1 MDKLNIPEPVKVFIT
16 STKFINGVFF
26 LVFCLLMTLIISF
39 QNFLFQQVVENGI
52 SKKDIIAQKTITV
65 EDTRRTE
72 QRRKEVAQKVD
83 PILTVTEDD
92 FIKNNLSS
100 LQNSIIKIRQKNKDI
115 NVKRE
120 EMSLLFDDEDGNKS
134 NVVYY
139 LLKIPDE
146 TLKTLFDK
154 SNITLM
160 NVLSAGIAEKDVER
174 HVLKNLIRHHLPSE
188 TSRYQGTM
196 IISLLEQ
203 VIVPNLVVDEF
214 ATEIARKN
222 AQNAVKPYEV
232 TFEKGDKILFEG
244 EPVTKL
250 KRDALRVAGY
260 NLVELNGLGL
270 LGIFLVTVFSTLIF
284 TVYKN
289 KYATTLTYN
298 QLLIVAILSL
308 ILAFITVALPT
319 GFSPYILPFP
329 AFIIIVSIFTAPN
342 IAFVASML
350 MLSIITLGMHYDIQ
364 FMTSFTLLNLVA
376 SIFMLNVNFTRRFD
390 LIKAG
395 IYIACTGIL
404 FVSSIYMLEKFL
416 IDVENVLIIRDAS
429 FVFLNGILSSM
440 IALGFLP
447 VLESAFKIVT
457 PYGLAEL
464 ADHNQ
469 PILKRLQMEAPG
481 TYHHSLMVANL
492 CEAAAEA
499 IGANPILA
507 KVGAYYHDIGKLKR
521 PLFFVENQ
529 SQFGIENPHKK
540 LNSRLSKM
548 VVTAHTTDGVDIA
561 KEYHLPPIINDFIL
575 QHHGDS
581 LASYFYNQAIKE
593 EGAENVKEEQFRYS
607 GPKPQTKEAAI
618 LMIADAVEAAV
629 RAMKAS
635 TTEEIEAI
643 INKIIDERVNDNQLS
658 ECPLTLADLKTI
670 ATTFTRLL
678 RGNQHDRI
686 KYHEDIVDELG
697 GLTKG
702 AIYHHFKSKEEIM
715 DALGDKMFLDNN
727 PFEEVRG
734 RKDLNGLQK
743 MKMAVKLN
751 QSDQERGEISKQAI
765 PLFFSPVS
773 MRKRRMPTVRC

>member
-1 MDKLNIPEPVKVFIT
+1 MDKLNIPEPVKVFLT
-16 STKFINGVFF
+16 SSKFINIVFF
-26 LVFCLLMTLIISF
+26 TVFCILLTLIISF
-39 QNFLFQQVVENGI
+39 QNFLFQQIVENGI

-100 LQNSIIKIRQKNKDI
+100 LQNSIVKIRQKDKDM

-120 EMSLLFDDEDGNKS
+120 EMSLLFDNEDGNKS
-134 NVVYY
+134 NVVFY
-139 LLKIPDE
+139 LLKISDE
-146 TLKTLFDK
+146 ALKNLFDK

-160 NVLSAGIAEKDVER
+160 NVLSAGISEKDVEQ

-196 IISLLEQ
+196 ITALLEQ

-260 NLVELNGLGL
+260 NLVELNWLGL
-270 LGIFLVTVFSTLIF
+270 FGIFLVTVFSTLIF
-284 TVYKN
+284 TVYKS
-289 KYATTLTYN
+289 KYEKNLTYN
-298 QLLIVAILSL
+298 QLLIIAILSL

-329 AFIIIVSIFTAPN
+329 AFIIIVSIFTTPSV
-342 IAFVASML
+342 AFISSML
-350 MLSIITLGMHYDIQ
+350 LLSIITLGMHYDIQ
-364 FMTSFTLLNLVA
+364 FMTSFTLLNLVS

-395 IYIACTGIL
+395 IYIACTGTL
-404 FVSSIYMLEKFL
+404 FVASIYMLEKFL
-416 IDVENVLIIRDAS
+416 IDIENVLIVRDAC

-440 IALGFLP
+440 VALGFLP
-447 VLESAFKIVT
+447 ILESAFRIVT

-548 VVTAHTTDGVDIA
+548 VVTAHTKDGVDIA

-607 GPKPQTKEAAI
+607 GPKPQSKEAAI

-643 INKIIDERVNDNQLS
+643 IDKIIDERVNDNQLS

-686 KYHEDIVDELG
+686 KYHEDIVDELD
-697 GLTKG
+697 
-702 AIYHHFKSKEEIM
+702 KSQVILPSHIHIM
-715 DALGDKMFLDNN
+715 DKEMEEKVKKLEQGNNEKTDN
-727 PFEEVRG
+727 
-734 RKDLNGLQK
+734 
-743 MKMAVKLN
+743 
-751 QSDQERGEISKQAI
+751 
-765 PLFFSPVS
+765 
-773 MRKRRMPTVRC
+773 

>member
-1 MDKLNIPEPVKVFIT
+1 MDKLNIPEPVKVFLT
-16 STKFINGVFF
+16 SSKFINIVFF
-26 LVFCLLMTLIISF
+26 TVFCILLTLIISF
-39 QNFLFQQVVENGI
+39 QNFLFQQIVENGI

-100 LQNSIIKIRQKNKDI
+100 LQNSIVKIRQKDKDM

-120 EMSLLFDDEDGNKS
+120 EMSLLFDNEDGNKS
-134 NVVYY
+134 NVVFY
-139 LLKIPDE
+139 LLKISDDA
-146 TLKTLFDK
+146 LKNLFDK

-160 NVLSAGIAEKDVER
+160 NVLSAGISEKDVEQ

-196 IISLLEQ
+196 IAALLEQ

-260 NLVELNGLGL
+260 NLVELNWLGL
-270 LGIFLVTVFSTLIF
+270 FGIFLVTVFSTLIF
-284 TVYKN
+284 TVYKS
-289 KYATTLTYN
+289 KYEKNLTYN

-329 AFIIIVSIFTAPN
+329 AFVIIVSIFTTPSV
-342 IAFVASML
+342 AFISSML
-350 MLSIITLGMHYDIQ
+350 LLSNITLGMHYDIQ
-364 FMTSFTLLNLVA
+364 FMTSFTLLNLVS

-395 IYIACTGIL
+395 IYIACTGTL
-404 FVSSIYMLEKFL
+404 FVVSIYMLEKFL
-416 IDVENVLIIRDAS
+416 IDIENVLIVRDAC

-440 IALGFLP
+440 VALGFLP
-447 VLESAFKIVT
+447 ILESAFRIVT

-548 VVTAHTTDGVDIA
+548 VVTAHTKDGVDIA

-607 GPKPQTKEAAI
+607 GPKPQSKEAAI

-643 INKIIDERVNDNQLS
+643 IDKIIDERVNDNQLS

-686 KYHEDIVDELG
+686 KYHEDIVDELD
-697 GLTKG
+697 
-702 AIYHHFKSKEEIM
+702 KSQVILPSHIHIM
-715 DALGDKMFLDNN
+715 DKEMEEKIKKLEQGNNEKTDN
-727 PFEEVRG
+727 
-734 RKDLNGLQK
+734 
-743 MKMAVKLN
+743 
-751 QSDQERGEISKQAI
+751 
-765 PLFFSPVS
+765 
-773 MRKRRMPTVRC
+773 

>member
-100 LQNSIIKIRQKNKDI
+100 LQNSIIKIRQKDKDW

-120 EMSLLFDDEDGNKS
+120 ELSLLFDDEDGNKA

-139 LLKIPDE
+139 LLKIPDD

-174 HVLKNLIRHHLPSE
+174 HVLKGLIRHHLPSE

-196 IISLLEQ
+196 ISSLLEQ

-260 NLVELNGLGL
+260 NLVELNWQGL
-270 LGIFLVTVFSTLIF
+270 LGIFLVTVFSALIF
-284 TVYKN
+284 VFYKN
-289 KYATTLTYN
+289 KFEKNLSNN
-298 QLLIVAILSL
+298 QLMVVAILSL

-329 AFIIIVSIFTAPN
+329 AFIIIVSIFTTPN
-342 IAFVASML
+342 VAFVASTL
-350 MLSIITLGMHYDIQ
+350 LLSIITLGMHYDIQ

-376 SIFMLNVNFTRRFD
+376 SIFMLNINFTRRFD

-395 IYIACTGIL
+395 VYIACTGTL
-404 FVSSIYMLEKFL
+404 FVASIYMLEKFL

-440 IALGFLP
+440 VALGFLP
-447 VLESAFKIVT
+447 ILESIFKIVT

-548 VVTAHTTDGVDIA
+548 VVTAHTKDGVDIA

-686 KYHEDIVDELG
+686 KYHEDIVDELD
-697 GLTKG
+697 
-702 AIYHHFKSKEEIM
+702 KSQVILPSHIHIM
-715 DALGDKMFLDNN
+715 DKEMEEKVKKLEQGNNDKTDN
-727 PFEEVRG
+727 
-734 RKDLNGLQK
+734 
-743 MKMAVKLN
+743 
-751 QSDQERGEISKQAI
+751 
-765 PLFFSPVS
+765 
-773 MRKRRMPTVRC
+773 

>member
-100 LQNSIIKIRQKNKDI
+100 LQNSIIKIRQKDKDL

-120 EMSLLFDDEDGNKS
+120 ELSLLFDDEDGNKA

-139 LLKIPDE
+139 LLKIPDD

-174 HVLKNLIRHHLPSE
+174 HVLKGLIRHHLPSE

-196 IISLLEQ
+196 ISSLLEQ

-260 NLVELNGLGL
+260 NLVELNWQGL
-270 LGIFLVTVFSTLIF
+270 LGIFLVTVFSALIF
-284 TVYKN
+284 VFYKN
-289 KYATTLTYN
+289 KFEKNLSNN
-298 QLLIVAILSL
+298 QLMVVAILSL

-329 AFIIIVSIFTAPN
+329 AFIIIVSIFTTPN
-342 IAFVASML
+342 VAFVASTL
-350 MLSIITLGMHYDIQ
+350 LLSIITLGMHYDIQ

-376 SIFMLNVNFTRRFD
+376 SIFMLNINFTRRFD

-395 IYIACTGIL
+395 VYIACTGTL
-404 FVSSIYMLEKFL
+404 FVASIYMLEKFL

-440 IALGFLP
+440 VALGFLP
-447 VLESAFKIVT
+447 ILESIFKIVT

-548 VVTAHTTDGVDIA
+548 VVTAHTKDGVDIA

-686 KYHEDIVDELG
+686 KYHEDIVDELD
-697 GLTKG
+697 
-702 AIYHHFKSKEEIM
+702 KSQVILPSHIHIM
-715 DALGDKMFLDNN
+715 DKEMEEKVKKLEQGNNDKTDN
-727 PFEEVRG
+727 
-734 RKDLNGLQK
+734 
-743 MKMAVKLN
+743 
-751 QSDQERGEISKQAI
+751 
-765 PLFFSPVS
+765 
-773 MRKRRMPTVRC
+773 

>member
-1 MDKLNIPEPVKVFIT
+1 MDKLNIPEPVKVFLT
-16 STKFINGVFF
+16 SSKFINIVFF
-26 LVFCLLMTLIISF
+26 TVFCILLTLIISF
-39 QNFLFQQVVENGI
+39 QNFLFQQIVENGI

-100 LQNSIIKIRQKNKDI
+100 LQNSIVKIRQKDKDM

-120 EMSLLFDDEDGNKS
+120 EMSLLFDNEDGNKS
-134 NVVYY
+134 NVVFY
-139 LLKIPDE
+139 LLKISDDA
-146 TLKTLFDK
+146 LKNLFDK

-160 NVLSAGIAEKDVER
+160 NVLSAGISEKDVEQ

-196 IISLLEQ
+196 IAALLEQ

-260 NLVELNGLGL
+260 NLVELNWLGL
-270 LGIFLVTVFSTLIF
+270 FGIFLVTVFSTLIF
-284 TVYKN
+284 TVYKS
-289 KYATTLTYN
+289 KYEKNLTYN
-298 QLLIVAILSL
+298 QLLIIAILSL

-329 AFIIIVSIFTAPN
+329 AFIIIVSIFTTPSV
-342 IAFVASML
+342 AFISSML
-350 MLSIITLGMHYDIQ
+350 LLSNITLGMHYDIQ
-364 FMTSFTLLNLVA
+364 FMTSFTLLNLVS

-395 IYIACTGIL
+395 IYIACTGTL
-404 FVSSIYMLEKFL
+404 FVASIYMLEKFL
-416 IDVENVLIIRDAS
+416 IDIENVLIVRDAC

-440 IALGFLP
+440 VALGFLP
-447 VLESAFKIVT
+447 ILESAFRIVT

-548 VVTAHTTDGVDIA
+548 VVTAHTKDGVDIA

-607 GPKPQTKEAAI
+607 GPKPQSKEAAI

-643 INKIIDERVNDNQLS
+643 IDKIIDERVNDNQLS

-686 KYHEDIVDELG
+686 KYHEDIVDELD
-697 GLTKG
+697 
-702 AIYHHFKSKEEIM
+702 KSQVILPSHIHIM
-715 DALGDKMFLDNN
+715 DKEMEEKIKKLEQGNNEKTDN
-727 PFEEVRG
+727 
-734 RKDLNGLQK
+734 
-743 MKMAVKLN
+743 
-751 QSDQERGEISKQAI
+751 
-765 PLFFSPVS
+765 
-773 MRKRRMPTVRC
+773 

>member
-686 KYHEDIVDELG
+686 KYHEDIVDELD
-697 GLTKG
+697 
-702 AIYHHFKSKEEIM
+702 KSQVILPSHIHIM
-715 DALGDKMFLDNN
+715 DKEMEEKVKKLEQGNNDKTDN
-727 PFEEVRG
+727 
-734 RKDLNGLQK
+734 
-743 MKMAVKLN
+743 
-751 QSDQERGEISKQAI
+751 
-765 PLFFSPVS
+765 
-773 MRKRRMPTVRC
+773 

>member
-548 VVTAHTTDGVDIA
+548 VVTAHTKDGVDIA

-686 KYHEDIVDELG
+686 KYHEDIVEELD
-697 GLTKG
+697 
-702 AIYHHFKSKEEIM
+702 KSQVILPSHIHIM
-715 DALGDKMFLDNN
+715 DKEMEEKVKKLEQGNNDKTDN
-727 PFEEVRG
+727 
-734 RKDLNGLQK
+734 
-743 MKMAVKLN
+743 
-751 QSDQERGEISKQAI
+751 
-765 PLFFSPVS
+765 
-773 MRKRRMPTVRC
+773 

>member
-548 VVTAHTTDGVDIA
+548 VVTAHTKDGVDIA

-635 TTEEIEAI
+635 TIEEIEAI

-686 KYHEDIVDELG
+686 KYHEDIVDELD
-697 GLTKG
+697 
-702 AIYHHFKSKEEIM
+702 KSQVILPSHIHIM
-715 DALGDKMFLDNN
+715 DKEMEEKVKKLEQGNNDKTDN
-727 PFEEVRG
+727 
-734 RKDLNGLQK
+734 
-743 MKMAVKLN
+743 
-751 QSDQERGEISKQAI
+751 
-765 PLFFSPVS
+765 
-773 MRKRRMPTVRC
+773 

>member
-26 LVFCLLMTLIISF
+26 LIFCLLMTLIISF

-548 VVTAHTTDGVDIA
+548 VVTAHTKDGVDIA

-670 ATTFTRLL
+670 AITFTRLL

-686 KYHEDIVDELG
+686 KYHEDIVDELD
-697 GLTKG
+697 
-702 AIYHHFKSKEEIM
+702 KSQVILPSHIHIM
-715 DALGDKMFLDNN
+715 DKEMEEKVKKLEQGNNDKTDN
-727 PFEEVRG
+727 
-734 RKDLNGLQK
+734 
-743 MKMAVKLN
+743 
-751 QSDQERGEISKQAI
+751 
-765 PLFFSPVS
+765 
-773 MRKRRMPTVRC
+773 

>member
-16 STKFINGVFF
+16 STKFISGVFF

-100 LQNSIIKIRQKNKDI
+100 LQNSIIKIRQKDKDL

-120 EMSLLFDDEDGNKS
+120 ELSLLFDDEDGNKA

-139 LLKIPDE
+139 LLKIPDD

-174 HVLKNLIRHHLPSE
+174 HVLKGLIRHHLPSE

-196 IISLLEQ
+196 ISSLLEQ

-260 NLVELNGLGL
+260 NLVELNWQGL
-270 LGIFLVTVFSTLIF
+270 LGIFLVTVFSALIF
-284 TVYKN
+284 VFYKN
-289 KYATTLTYN
+289 KFEKNLSNN
-298 QLLIVAILSL
+298 QLMVVAILSL

-329 AFIIIVSIFTAPN
+329 AFIIIVSIFTTPN
-342 IAFVASML
+342 VAFVASTL
-350 MLSIITLGMHYDIQ
+350 LLSIITLGMHYDIQ

-376 SIFMLNVNFTRRFD
+376 SIFMLNINFTRRFD

-395 IYIACTGIL
+395 VYIACTGTL
-404 FVSSIYMLEKFL
+404 FVASIYMLEKFL

-440 IALGFLP
+440 VALGFLP
-447 VLESAFKIVT
+447 ILESIFKIVT

-548 VVTAHTTDGVDIA
+548 VVTAHTKDGVDIA

-686 KYHEDIVDELG
+686 KYHEDIVDELD
-697 GLTKG
+697 
-702 AIYHHFKSKEEIM
+702 KSQVILPSHIHIM
-715 DALGDKMFLDNN
+715 DKEMEEKVKKLEQGNNDKTDN
-727 PFEEVRG
+727 
-734 RKDLNGLQK
+734 
-743 MKMAVKLN
+743 
-751 QSDQERGEISKQAI
+751 
-765 PLFFSPVS
+765 
-773 MRKRRMPTVRC
+773 

>member
-1 MDKLNIPEPVKVFIT
+1 M
-16 STKFINGVFF
+16 
-26 LVFCLLMTLIISF
+26 
-39 QNFLFQQVVENGI
+39 
-52 SKKDIIAQKTITV
+52 
-65 EDTRRTE
+65 
-72 QRRKEVAQKVD
+72 
-83 PILTVTEDD
+83 TVTEDD

-196 IISLLEQ
+196 ITSLLEQ

-548 VVTAHTTDGVDIA
+548 VVTAHTKDGVDIA

-686 KYHEDIVDELG
+686 KYHEDIVDELD
-697 GLTKG
+697 
-702 AIYHHFKSKEEIM
+702 KSQVILPSHIHIM
-715 DALGDKMFLDNN
+715 DKEMEEKVKKLEQGNNDKTDN
-727 PFEEVRG
+727 
-734 RKDLNGLQK
+734 
-743 MKMAVKLN
+743 
-751 QSDQERGEISKQAI
+751 
-765 PLFFSPVS
+765 
-773 MRKRRMPTVRC
+773 

>member
-196 IISLLEQ
+196 ITSLLEQ

-548 VVTAHTTDGVDIA
+548 VVTAHTKDGVDIA

-629 RAMKAS
+629 RAMKAT

-686 KYHEDIVDELG
+686 KYHEDIVDELD
-697 GLTKG
+697 
-702 AIYHHFKSKEEIM
+702 KSQVILPSHIHIM
-715 DALGDKMFLDNN
+715 DKEMEEKVKKLEQGNNDKTDN
-727 PFEEVRG
+727 
-734 RKDLNGLQK
+734 
-743 MKMAVKLN
+743 
-751 QSDQERGEISKQAI
+751 
-765 PLFFSPVS
+765 
-773 MRKRRMPTVRC
+773 

>member
-16 STKFINGVFF
+16 STKFINGIFF

-548 VVTAHTTDGVDIA
+548 VVTAHTKDGVDIA

-686 KYHEDIVDELG
+686 KYHEDIVDELD
-697 GLTKG
+697 
-702 AIYHHFKSKEEIM
+702 KSQVILPSHIHIM
-715 DALGDKMFLDNN
+715 DKEMEEKVKKLEQGNNDKTDN
-727 PFEEVRG
+727 
-734 RKDLNGLQK
+734 
-743 MKMAVKLN
+743 
-751 QSDQERGEISKQAI
+751 
-765 PLFFSPVS
+765 
-773 MRKRRMPTVRC
+773 

>member
-52 SKKDIIAQKTITV
+52 SKKDIIAQKTSTV

-100 LQNSIIKIRQKNKDI
+100 LQNSIIKIRQKDKDL

-120 EMSLLFDDEDGNKS
+120 ELSLLFDDEDGNKA

-139 LLKIPDE
+139 LLKIPDD

-174 HVLKNLIRHHLPSE
+174 HVLKGLIRHHLPSE

-196 IISLLEQ
+196 ISSLLEQ

-260 NLVELNGLGL
+260 NLVELNWQGL
-270 LGIFLVTVFSTLIF
+270 LGIFLVTVFSALIF
-284 TVYKN
+284 VFYKN
-289 KYATTLTYN
+289 KFEKNLSNN
-298 QLLIVAILSL
+298 QLMVVAILSL

-329 AFIIIVSIFTAPN
+329 AFIIIVSIFTTPN
-342 IAFVASML
+342 VAFVASTL
-350 MLSIITLGMHYDIQ
+350 LLSIITLGMHYDIQ

-376 SIFMLNVNFTRRFD
+376 SIFMLNINFTRRFD

-395 IYIACTGIL
+395 VYIACTGTL
-404 FVSSIYMLEKFL
+404 FVASIYMLEKFL

-440 IALGFLP
+440 VALGFLP
-447 VLESAFKIVT
+447 ILESIFKIVT

-548 VVTAHTTDGVDIA
+548 VVTAHTKDGVDIA

-686 KYHEDIVDELG
+686 KYHEDIVDELD
-697 GLTKG
+697 
-702 AIYHHFKSKEEIM
+702 KSQVILPSHIHIM
-715 DALGDKMFLDNN
+715 DKEMEEKVKKLEQGNNDKTDN
-727 PFEEVRG
+727 
-734 RKDLNGLQK
+734 
-743 MKMAVKLN
+743 
-751 QSDQERGEISKQAI
+751 
-765 PLFFSPVS
+765 
-773 MRKRRMPTVRC
+773 

>member
-1 MDKLNIPEPVKVFIT
+1 MDKLNIPEPVKVFLT
-16 STKFINGVFF
+16 SSKFINIVFF
-26 LVFCLLMTLIISF
+26 TVFCILLTLIISF
-39 QNFLFQQVVENGI
+39 QNFLFQQIVENGI

-100 LQNSIIKIRQKNKDI
+100 LQNSIVKIRQKDKDM

-120 EMSLLFDDEDGNKS
+120 EMSLLFDNEDGNKS
-134 NVVYY
+134 NVVFY
-139 LLKIPDE
+139 LLKISDDA
-146 TLKTLFDK
+146 LKNLFDK

-160 NVLSAGIAEKDVER
+160 NVLSAGISEKDVEQ

-196 IISLLEQ
+196 IAALLEQ

-260 NLVELNGLGL
+260 NLVELNWLGL
-270 LGIFLVTVFSTLIF
+270 FGIFLVTVFSTLIF
-284 TVYKN
+284 TVYKS
-289 KYATTLTYN
+289 KYEKNLTYN

-329 AFIIIVSIFTAPN
+329 AFIIIVSIFTTPSV
-342 IAFVASML
+342 AFISSML
-350 MLSIITLGMHYDIQ
+350 LLSNITLGMHYDIQ
-364 FMTSFTLLNLVA
+364 FMTSFTLLNLVS

-395 IYIACTGIL
+395 IYIACTGTL
-404 FVSSIYMLEKFL
+404 FVVSIYMLEKFL
-416 IDVENVLIIRDAS
+416 IDIENVLIVRDAC

-440 IALGFLP
+440 VALGFLP
-447 VLESAFKIVT
+447 ILESAFRIVT

-548 VVTAHTTDGVDIA
+548 VVTAHTKDGVDIA

-607 GPKPQTKEAAI
+607 GPKPQSKEAAI

-643 INKIIDERVNDNQLS
+643 IDKIIDERVNDNQLS

-686 KYHEDIVDELG
+686 KYHEDIVDELD
-697 GLTKG
+697 
-702 AIYHHFKSKEEIM
+702 KSQVILPSHIHIM
-715 DALGDKMFLDNN
+715 DKEMEEKIKKLEQGNNEKNDN
-727 PFEEVRG
+727 
-734 RKDLNGLQK
+734 
-743 MKMAVKLN
+743 
-751 QSDQERGEISKQAI
+751 
-765 PLFFSPVS
+765 
-773 MRKRRMPTVRC
+773 

>member
-100 LQNSIIKIRQKNKDI
+100 LQNSIMKIRQKNKDI

-196 IISLLEQ
+196 ITSLLEQ

-548 VVTAHTTDGVDIA
+548 VVTAHTKDGVDIA

-686 KYHEDIVDELG
+686 KYHEDIVDELD
-697 GLTKG
+697 
-702 AIYHHFKSKEEIM
+702 KSQVILPSHIHIM
-715 DALGDKMFLDNN
+715 DKEMEEKVKKLEQGNNDKTDN
-727 PFEEVRG
+727 
-734 RKDLNGLQK
+734 
-743 MKMAVKLN
+743 
-751 QSDQERGEISKQAI
+751 
-765 PLFFSPVS
+765 
-773 MRKRRMPTVRC
+773 

>member
-1 MDKLNIPEPVKVFIT
+1 MDKLNIPEPVKVFLT
-16 STKFINGVFF
+16 SSKFINIVFF
-26 LVFCLLMTLIISF
+26 TVFCILLTLIISF
-39 QNFLFQQVVENGI
+39 QNFLFQQIVENGI

-100 LQNSIIKIRQKNKDI
+100 LQNSIVKIRQKDKDM

-120 EMSLLFDDEDGNKS
+120 EMSLLFDNEDGNKS
-134 NVVYY
+134 NVVFY
-139 LLKIPDE
+139 LLKISDDA
-146 TLKTLFDK
+146 LKNLFDK

-160 NVLSAGIAEKDVER
+160 NVLSAGISEKDVEQ

-196 IISLLEQ
+196 IAALLEQ

-260 NLVELNGLGL
+260 NLVELNWLGL
-270 LGIFLVTVFSTLIF
+270 FGIFLVTVFSTLIF
-284 TVYKN
+284 TVYKS
-289 KYATTLTYN
+289 KYEKNLTYN

-329 AFIIIVSIFTAPN
+329 AFIIIVSIFTTPSV
-342 IAFVASML
+342 AFISSML
-350 MLSIITLGMHYDIQ
+350 LLSNITLGMHYDIQ
-364 FMTSFTLLNLVA
+364 FMTSFTLLNLVS

-395 IYIACTGIL
+395 IYIACTGTL
-404 FVSSIYMLEKFL
+404 FVVSIYMLEKFL
-416 IDVENVLIIRDAS
+416 IDIENVLIVRDAC

-440 IALGFLP
+440 VALGFLP
-447 VLESAFKIVT
+447 ILESAFRIVT

-548 VVTAHTTDGVDIA
+548 VVTAHTKDGVDIA

-607 GPKPQTKEAAI
+607 GPKPQSKEAAI

-643 INKIIDERVNDNQLS
+643 IDKIIDERVNDNQLS

-686 KYHEDIVDELG
+686 KYHEDIVDELD
-697 GLTKG
+697 
-702 AIYHHFKSKEEIM
+702 KSQVILPSHIHIM
-715 DALGDKMFLDNN
+715 DKEMEEKIKKLEQGNN
-727 PFEEVRG
+727 E
-734 RKDLNGLQK
+734 KTN
-743 MKMAVKLN
+743 N
-751 QSDQERGEISKQAI
+751 
-765 PLFFSPVS
+765 
-773 MRKRRMPTVRC
+773 

>member
-1 MDKLNIPEPVKVFIT
+1 MDKIKIPESMKVFL
-16 STKFINGVFF
+16 SSSKFINTTFF
-26 LVFCLLMTLIISF
+26 IVFCVLLTLIISF
-39 QNFLFQQVVENGI
+39 QNFLFQQIVENGI

-100 LQNSIIKIRQKNKDI
+100 LQNSIVKIRQKDKDL

-120 EMSLLFDDEDGNKS
+120 EMSLLFDNEDGNKS
-134 NVVYY
+134 NVVFY
-139 LLKIPDE
+139 LLKISDDS
-146 TLKTLFDK
+146 LKNLFDK

-160 NVLSAGIAEKDVER
+160 NVLSAGISEKDVEQ
-174 HVLKNLIRHHLPSE
+174 HVLKNLIRHNLPSE

-196 IISLLEQ
+196 IATLLEQ

-214 ATEIARKN
+214 ATDIARKN

-260 NLVELNGLGL
+260 NLVELNWLGL

-284 TVYKN
+284 VVYMSKFKKN
-289 KYATTLTYN
+289 LSYN
-298 QLLIVAILSL
+298 QLMVVAILSL
-308 ILAFITVALPT
+308 ILTFTTVALPT

-329 AFIIIVSIFTAPN
+329 AFIIIVSIFTTPSVAF
-342 IAFVASML
+342 IASTL
-350 MLSIITLGMHYDIQ
+350 LLSIITLGMHYDIQ

-376 SIFMLNVNFTRRFD
+376 SIFMLNINFTRRFD

-395 IYIACTGIL
+395 IYIACTGTL

-416 IDVENVLIIRDAS
+416 IDVENVLILRDTS

-447 VLESAFKIVT
+447 VLESVFKIVT

-481 TYHHSLMVANL
+481 TYHHCLMVANL

-548 VVTAHTTDGVDIA
+548 VVTAHTKDGVDIA
-561 KEYHLPPIINDFIL
+561 KEYKLPPIINDFIL

-581 LASYFYNQAIKE
+581 LVSYFYNQAIKE

-658 ECPLTLADLKTI
+658 ECPLTLADLKI
-670 ATTFTRLL
+670 ISTTFTRIL

-686 KYHEDIVDELG
+686 KYHEDIVDELD
-697 GLTKG
+697 
-702 AIYHHFKSKEEIM
+702 KSQVILPSHIHIM
-715 DALGDKMFLDNN
+715 DKEMEEKVKKLEQGNNEKTDN
-727 PFEEVRG
+727 
-734 RKDLNGLQK
+734 
-743 MKMAVKLN
+743 
-751 QSDQERGEISKQAI
+751 
-765 PLFFSPVS
+765 
-773 MRKRRMPTVRC
+773 

>member
-1 MDKLNIPEPVKVFIT
+1 MDKLNIPEPVKVFLT
-16 STKFINGVFF
+16 SSKFINIVFF
-26 LVFCLLMTLIISF
+26 TVFCILLTLIISF
-39 QNFLFQQVVENGI
+39 QNFLFQQIVENGI

-100 LQNSIIKIRQKNKDI
+100 LQNSIVKIRQKDKDM

-120 EMSLLFDDEDGNKS
+120 EMSLLFDNEDGNKS
-134 NVVYY
+134 NVVFY
-139 LLKIPDE
+139 LLKISDDA
-146 TLKTLFDK
+146 LKNLFDK

-160 NVLSAGIAEKDVER
+160 NVLSAGISEKDVEQ

-196 IISLLEQ
+196 IAALLEQ

-260 NLVELNGLGL
+260 NLVELNWLGL
-270 LGIFLVTVFSTLIF
+270 FGIFLVTVFSTLIF
-284 TVYKN
+284 TVYKS
-289 KYATTLTYN
+289 KYEKNLTYN

-329 AFIIIVSIFTAPN
+329 AFIIIVSIFTTPSV
-342 IAFVASML
+342 AFISSML
-350 MLSIITLGMHYDIQ
+350 LLSNITLGMHYDIQ
-364 FMTSFTLLNLVA
+364 FMTSFTLLNLVS

-395 IYIACTGIL
+395 IYIACTGTL
-404 FVSSIYMLEKFL
+404 FVVSIYMLEKFL
-416 IDVENVLIIRDAS
+416 IDIENVLIVRDAC

-440 IALGFLP
+440 VALGFLP
-447 VLESAFKIVT
+447 ILESAFRIVT

-548 VVTAHTTDGVDIA
+548 VVTAHTKDGVDIA

-607 GPKPQTKEAAI
+607 GPKPQSKEAAI

-643 INKIIDERVNDNQLS
+643 IDKIIDERVNDNQLS

-686 KYHEDIVDELG
+686 KYHEDIVDELD
-697 GLTKG
+697 
-702 AIYHHFKSKEEIM
+702 KSQVILPSHIHIM
-715 DALGDKMFLDNN
+715 DKEMEEKVKKLEQGNNEKTDN
-727 PFEEVRG
+727 
-734 RKDLNGLQK
+734 
-743 MKMAVKLN
+743 
-751 QSDQERGEISKQAI
+751 
-765 PLFFSPVS
+765 
-773 MRKRRMPTVRC
+773 

>member
-26 LVFCLLMTLIISF
+26 LVFCLFMTLIISF

-100 LQNSIIKIRQKNKDI
+100 LQNSIIKIRQKDKDL

-120 EMSLLFDDEDGNKS
+120 ELSLLFDDEDGNKA

-139 LLKIPDE
+139 LLKIPDD

-174 HVLKNLIRHHLPSE
+174 HVLKGLIRHHLPSE

-196 IISLLEQ
+196 ISSLLEQ

-329 AFIIIVSIFTAPN
+329 AFIIIVSIFTTPN
-342 IAFVASML
+342 VAFVASTL
-350 MLSIITLGMHYDIQ
+350 LLSIITLGMHYDIQ

-376 SIFMLNVNFTRRFD
+376 SIFMLNINFTRRFD

-395 IYIACTGIL
+395 VYIACTGTL
-404 FVSSIYMLEKFL
+404 FVASIYMLEKFL

-440 IALGFLP
+440 VALGFLP
-447 VLESAFKIVT
+447 ILESIFKIVT

-548 VVTAHTTDGVDIA
+548 VVTAHTKDGVDIA

-686 KYHEDIVDELG
+686 KYHEDIVDELD
-697 GLTKG
+697 
-702 AIYHHFKSKEEIM
+702 KSQVILPSHIHIM
-715 DALGDKMFLDNN
+715 DKEMEEKVKKLEQGNNDKTDN
-727 PFEEVRG
+727 
-734 RKDLNGLQK
+734 
-743 MKMAVKLN
+743 
-751 QSDQERGEISKQAI
+751 
-765 PLFFSPVS
+765 
-773 MRKRRMPTVRC
+773 

>member
-174 HVLKNLIRHHLPSE
+174 HVLKTLIRHHLPSE

-548 VVTAHTTDGVDIA
+548 VVTAHTKDGVDIA

-686 KYHEDIVDELG
+686 KYHEDIVDELD
-697 GLTKG
+697 
-702 AIYHHFKSKEEIM
+702 KSQVILPSHIHIM
-715 DALGDKMFLDNN
+715 DKEMEEKVKKLEQGNNDKTDN
-727 PFEEVRG
+727 
-734 RKDLNGLQK
+734 
-743 MKMAVKLN
+743 
-751 QSDQERGEISKQAI
+751 
-765 PLFFSPVS
+765 
-773 MRKRRMPTVRC
+773 

>member
-196 IISLLEQ
+196 ITSLLEQ

-492 CEAAAEA
+492 CEAEAEA

-548 VVTAHTTDGVDIA
+548 VVTAHTKDGVDIA

-686 KYHEDIVDELG
+686 KYHEDIVDELD
-697 GLTKG
+697 
-702 AIYHHFKSKEEIM
+702 KSQVILPSHIHIM
-715 DALGDKMFLDNN
+715 DKEMEEKVKKLEQGNNDKTDN
-727 PFEEVRG
+727 
-734 RKDLNGLQK
+734 
-743 MKMAVKLN
+743 
-751 QSDQERGEISKQAI
+751 
-765 PLFFSPVS
+765 
-773 MRKRRMPTVRC
+773 

>member
-196 IISLLEQ
+196 ITSLLEQ

-214 ATEIARKN
+214 ATDIARKN

-548 VVTAHTTDGVDIA
+548 VVTAHTKDGVDIA

-686 KYHEDIVDELG
+686 KYHEDIVDELD
-697 GLTKG
+697 
-702 AIYHHFKSKEEIM
+702 KSQVILPSHIHIM
-715 DALGDKMFLDNN
+715 DKEMEEKVKKLEQGNNDKTDN
-727 PFEEVRG
+727 
-734 RKDLNGLQK
+734 
-743 MKMAVKLN
+743 
-751 QSDQERGEISKQAI
+751 
-765 PLFFSPVS
+765 
-773 MRKRRMPTVRC
+773 